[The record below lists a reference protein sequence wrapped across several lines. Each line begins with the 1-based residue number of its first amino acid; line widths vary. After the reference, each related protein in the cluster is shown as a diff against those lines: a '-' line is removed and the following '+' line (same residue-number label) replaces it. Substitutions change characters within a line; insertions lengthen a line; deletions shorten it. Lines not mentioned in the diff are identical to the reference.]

1 MFFCYFSSVL
11 AFSFTGSV
19 LPAVWRLHIAV
30 VEMLPYELFTCCAI
44 LCNGS
49 RRLLIPRKFMLVVML
64 NVLCSCFMFTSVSEQ
79 PFANNGWYLKVSCGF
94 KPDITILGAGGF
106 HRVRGRSQCAVGW
119 CGFLRRGVGSSALLP
134 HPV

>member
-1 MFFCYFSSVL
+1 MFSLRSGALLAAKGPRLGREKPDMFFCYFSSVL

-30 VEMLPYELFTCCAI
+30 VVMLPYELFTCCAI
-44 LCNGS
+44 LRNGL

-79 PFANNGWYLKVSCGF
+79 PFANNGW
-94 KPDITILGAGGF
+94 
-106 HRVRGRSQCAVGW
+106 
-119 CGFLRRGVGSSALLP
+119 
-134 HPV
+134 